1 MSQVSRLRN
10 GEKVKEYTN
19 SQIALVIDEYIHKKI
34 HRDLLKK
41 RYIDGLTFDELAE
54 KFDLS
59 VRQTKNI
66 VYTNE
71 KVIFSHI

>member
-1 MSQVSRLRN
+1 MPSLPWFRK
-10 GEKVKEYTN
+10 GEKVKEYAN
-19 SQIALVIDEYIHKKI
+19 SQIALVIDEYIHKKN
-34 HRDLLKK
+34 HRELLKM
-41 RYIDGLTFDELAE
+41 RYIDGLTFEELAE

>member
-1 MSQVSRLRN
+1 MPTLPWLRK
-10 GEKVKEYTN
+10 GEKVKEYAN

-34 HRDLLKK
+34 HRDLLQK
-41 RYIDGLTFDELAE
+41 RYIDGLTFEELAE
-54 KFDLS
+54 EFDLS

>member
-1 MSQVSRLRN
+1 MPSLPWLRK
-10 GEKVKEYTN
+10 GKKVKEYAN
-19 SQIALVIDEYIHKKI
+19 SQIALVIDEYIHKKN
-34 HRDLLKK
+34 HRELLKM
-41 RYIDGLTFDELAE
+41 RYIDGLTFEELAE